1 MLDDLY
7 RDVILDHYKRP
18 RNKADLDNVTGAK
31 VHENPTC
38 GDSLKLQVLTAPDGT
53 IHSIRHAATGCA
65 ISVASTS
72 LMTEHLAGKTVEEAR
87 EIAHSFIRMMRGEQD
102 SEGLEDWGDLVALQG
117 VSKFPIRVKCAT
129 LAWHALLES
138 LRAV

>member
-1 MLDDLY
+1 MLLDDLY

-18 RNKADLDNVTGAK
+18 RNKADLDNVASAK

-38 GDSLKLQVLTAPDGT
+38 GDSLKLEVVKSPDGT
-53 IHSIRHAATGCA
+53 IEAIRHAATGCA

-87 EIAHSFIRMMRGEQD
+87 EIARSFIRMMRGEQD
-102 SEGLEDWGDLVALQG
+102 NGELEEWGDLVALQG
-117 VSKFPIRVKCAT
+117 VSKFPVRVKCAT

-138 LRAV
+138 LRD